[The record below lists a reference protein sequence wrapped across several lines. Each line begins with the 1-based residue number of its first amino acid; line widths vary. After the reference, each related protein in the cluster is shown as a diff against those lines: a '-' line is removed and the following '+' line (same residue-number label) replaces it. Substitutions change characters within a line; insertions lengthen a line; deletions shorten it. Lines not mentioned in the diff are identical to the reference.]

1 MVEIDGVKQSCIE
14 DVAGT
19 MLSGQQVGLKTT
31 QTSSTWKQVR
41 MSACHTSVND
51 GKRLR
56 YGLTS
61 KPRRASL

>member
-1 MVEIDGVKQSCIE
+1 MDGVEQSCIE

-19 MLSGQQVGLKTT
+19 MLSEQQVGLKTT
-31 QTSSTWKQVR
+31 QTSSTWKQVK

-51 GKRLR
+51 EKRLR

-61 KPRRASL
+61 KPGRASL